1 MPTYILEDYGITDI
15 VRDTLKRSHGIAAHI
30 EDVSHIVKTVI
41 LSGFGQRSIPLTTA
55 IDMLCDMGATTHEA
69 EEAMETCYDITQ
81 SMIMPVLK
89 QHVDLSKF
97 EVDVLSD
104 FIGNVKVTTGPVR
117 QPDVI
122 TKALTDYNEGVDNGD
137 YYPERI
143 RRIMGAL

>member
-15 VRDTLKRSHGIAAHI
+15 VRDTLRRSHGIAAHI

-41 LSGFGQRSIPLTTA
+41 LCGFGQRRIPLTTA

-69 EEAMETCYDITQ
+69 TDAMQTCYDIAQ
-81 SMIMPVLK
+81 HMIVPALK
-89 QHVDLSKF
+89 QHVDLNKF
-97 EVDVLSD
+97 EVDALSD
-104 FIGNVKVTTGPVR
+104 FTGNVKVTTTPIR
-117 QPDVI
+117 QADVI
-122 TKALTDYNEGVDNGD
+122 AKAMADYNDGVENGD